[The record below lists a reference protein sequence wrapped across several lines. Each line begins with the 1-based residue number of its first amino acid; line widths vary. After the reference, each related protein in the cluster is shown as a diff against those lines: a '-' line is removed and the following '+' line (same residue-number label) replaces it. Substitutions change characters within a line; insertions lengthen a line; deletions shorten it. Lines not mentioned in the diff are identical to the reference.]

1 MAQVAGAIG
10 AAAGATDLTSG
21 IATSHDRYVDITIEL
36 SNATKH
42 ILYNEGFFLARGQM
56 KIPPQSII
64 SPDEKDALF
73 AQKRKLLLTGTS
85 GMAVW
90 KIGHTNIRLMV
101 TWNVPFFT
109 ANRLAVNFIDGEVNL
124 TMRDYNNTLRR
135 GNNDTCKKYKK
146 ESACA
151 QAKATCKDF
160 SVRGIMGSDSKCTA
174 KVDLLPLN
182 KDVASKKFEPFVP

>member
-1 MAQVAGAIG
+1 MDYIWDIIN
-10 AAAGATDLTSG
+10 AATAVGSSTNST
-21 IATSHDRYVDITIEL
+21 ATSHDRYVDVTIEL
-36 SNATKH
+36 CNATEH

-174 KVDLLPLN
+174 KVHLLPHE
-182 KDVASKKFEPFVP
+182 KWAFPPSR